1 MKSIFFLFLSFLF
14 ISCKQPVSKKIVQT
28 KNLEIRATETPT
40 EKKTKIFSLLQ
51 GTWVNIETP
60 ISSLTFADNKVINKH
75 DGVAVKKN
83 ILFSIQNSCGATAAG
98 ETPEER
104 DKYIVTS
111 GDTAECYYI
120 VQLDDENLIL
130 GFWGEETALRFKK
143 ATNY

>member
-1 MKSIFFLFLSFLF
+1 MKPIYIAIFTLLFF
-14 ISCKQPVSKKIVQT
+14 SCKQTPLKQVITEQESKI
-28 KNLEIRATETPT
+28 TETDNTPGFAIY
-40 EKKTKIFSLLQ
+40 KQLQ
-51 GTWVNIETP
+51 GTWVNIEAP

>member
-1 MKSIFFLFLSFLF
+1 MKPIYIVIFTLLFF
-14 ISCKQPVSKKIVQT
+14 SCKQTPLKEVITEQKSKI
-28 KNLEIRATETPT
+28 TETDNTP
-40 EKKTKIFSLLQ
+40 ESAIYKQLQ
-51 GTWVNIETP
+51 GTWVNIEAP
-60 ISSLTFADNKVINKH
+60 INSLTFADNTVVNKH
-75 DGVAVKKN
+75 DGVVVKKN
-83 ILFSIQNSCGATAAG
+83 ILFSIQNSCGASTAR

>member
-1 MKSIFFLFLSFLF
+1 MKPIYIAIFTLLFF
-14 ISCKQPVSKKIVQT
+14 SCKQTPLKQVITEQESKI
-28 KNLEIRATETPT
+28 TETDNTPGFAIY
-40 EKKTKIFSLLQ
+40 KQLQ
-51 GTWVNIETP
+51 GTWVNIEAP
-60 ISSLTFADNKVINKH
+60 ISSLTFADNKVI
-75 DGVAVKKN
+75 KN